1 MNKYP
6 NNADDIIDTVS
17 VDGNYQKDAMSYVI
31 SRTKYIPVILSE
43 MKSNNGIIDFNA
55 LIDSDNHKM
64 FKHIPHSE
72 YISYWYATKDT
83 AYVNHFG
90 KYNNNYS
97 ILQVLLTEVPGGD
110 GFVNNYKRKIN
121 NLFNSRYADKSKY
134 AKIYNSINEKYNEC
148 TEERIP
154 VNREVNKIILNALNC
169 WIDYLNKY
177 TEYTYEDFGGGAHW
191 LVNSLFIDH
200 LLYTRN
206 QNDFNRLLA
215 ALHTS
220 NYNKKLAFSNEFEN
234 NGKPKDRVLTLT
246 YYRKCRNSYKFINP
260 LLICYYYN
268 FYKAYKDGK
277 YFTKNFKHSA
287 YISFMC
293 SIHSNSV
300 SICKLYRNDFDLF
313 TDFVNELKEPESK
326 SFAAHI
332 KYLNMF
338 NMVYNKTEDEL
349 NSNIDIILQILEQDK
364 SIIEK
369 YFKNLKS
376 YEITTSRYNKNKKNL
391 QKITGY
397 GQSNNEHNMLKILHS
412 IAYNTN
418 DFYDYLLKAV
428 TKDNEHMRERENNDP
443 WAWNRYYEIPETRL
457 KKFLVMIAKY
467 LNSLTISQS
476 DFRDLLLKF
485 ILDLHESNELI
496 TFGSV
501 VNYMG
506 DILNDNKKDV
516 LVELYLT
523 ESLV

>member
-6 NNADDIIDTVS
+6 NNADDIIDVVS

-31 SRTKYIPVILSE
+31 NRTKYIPVLLSE
-43 MKSNNGIIDFNA
+43 MKSNNGIVDFSA
-55 LIDSDNHKM
+55 LVDSDNHKV

-72 YISYWYATKDT
+72 YVSYWYATKDT
-83 AYVNHFG
+83 AYVNSFG

-110 GFVNNYKRKIN
+110 GFVNNYKRKIT

-134 AKIYNSINEKYNEC
+134 VKIYNYIKDKYNDL
-148 TEERIP
+148 TEERSL
-154 VNREVNKIILNALNC
+154 VNKEANKIILNALNC

-220 NYNKKLAFSNEFEN
+220 SYNKKLAFSNSFADS
-234 NGKPKDRVLTLT
+234 GKPKDRTLTLT
-246 YYRKCRNSYKFINP
+246 YYRKCRHSYTFINP

-268 FYKAYKDGK
+268 FYKTYKDGK

-293 SIHSNSV
+293 SIHSNAVSV
-300 SICKLYRNDFDLF
+300 CNFYRNDFDLF
-313 TDFVNELKEPESK
+313 TDFVNELKDPDSK

-338 NMVYNKTEDEL
+338 NMVHQKSEVEL
-349 NSNIDIILQILEQDK
+349 NHNIDIILQILEQDK
-364 SIIEK
+364 SIIER
-369 YFKNLKS
+369 YFKNLKY
-376 YEITTSRYNKNKKNL
+376 YEIFTSSYNNTKNL
-391 QKITGY
+391 HKNAQYRQVDG
-397 GQSNNEHNMLKILHS
+397 EHNMLKILHS
-412 IAYNTN
+412 IAYNTD
-418 DFYDYLLKAV
+418 DFYDYLFKAV
-428 TKDNEHMRERENNDP
+428 TLDGEHTRERSSDNP
-443 WAWNRYYEIPETRL
+443 WNWATRYEIPETRL
-457 KKFLVMIAKY
+457 KKFLVMVAKY
-467 LNSLTISQS
+467 LNNLKINQS

-485 ILDLHESNELI
+485 ILDLHGSNDLI
-496 TFGSV
+496 TFGTV
-501 VNYMG
+501 VNYIG
-506 DILNDNKKDV
+506 DILNDNKKEV
-516 LVELYLT
+516 LVELYLS